1 MAEETRNN
9 CCGESCDCG
18 TFFLDFIGTLT
29 PQQLHVQWS
38 ALKRQTNQEVEN
50 IIENTWAAE
59 VDCARQNGR
68 KLYDGHLC
76 RLWECTHQ
84 GSSINLVLGEVSF
97 KEFLGTNLTHAY
109 LRYFH
114 GPEILAD
121 ALGVSAAL
129 RTSDGFLLLGRRSQR
144 VLYHAGRI
152 HPIGGVLERNGADT
166 PQPFAAI
173 TEELAQE
180 TNLTG
185 DHLGEIVCLG
195 LVRDKHIVQPELIF
209 DVVADADVAHA
220 RRLTSQAPDA
230 EEHSE
235 LLAVRDHPAA
245 VVTFIEQNYNELTP
259 LALAT
264 LLLHG
269 QRHWGSGWFA
279 ATRGYLRSVI

>member
-1 MAEETRNN
+1 MADEVRNN
-9 CCGESCDCG
+9 YGGESCDCG
-18 TFFLDFIGTLT
+18 TFFLDFIGAFAA
-29 PQQLHVQWS
+29 QQLHVEWS
-38 ALKRQTNQEVEN
+38 SLKRQTNPEVDN

-59 VDCARQNGR
+59 VDCARQAGR
-68 KLYDGHLC
+68 KLYNGKLC
-76 RLWECTHQ
+76 RLWECTSV
-84 GSSINLVLGEVSF
+84 GSAFNMVLGEVSF

-114 GPEILAD
+114 GPEVLGD

-152 HPIGGVLERNGADT
+152 HPIGGVLERNGTAT
-166 PQPFAAI
+166 PQPFAAMI
-173 TEELAQE
+173 DELAEE
-180 TNLTG
+180 TNLKG
-185 DHLGEIVCLG
+185 DHLGEVVCLG
-195 LVRDKHIVQPELIF
+195 LVRDKHIVQPELVF
-209 DVVADADVAHA
+209 DVFANADVAYA
-220 RRLTSQAPDA
+220 RRVSSQAPDA

-235 LLAVRDHPAA
+235 LLAVRDHPAS

>member
-1 MAEETRNN
+1 MSADTPKN

-18 TFFLDFIGTLT
+18 TFFLDFIGGFTAE
-29 PQQLHVQWS
+29 QLHVQWS
-38 ALKRQTNQEVEN
+38 ALKRETNQEVETL
-50 IIENTWAAE
+50 IENTWAAE
-59 VDCARQNGR
+59 VDCARQTGR
-68 KLYDGHLC
+68 KLYNGHLC
-76 RLWECTHQ
+76 RLWDCSRH
-84 GSSINLVLGEVSF
+84 GSSFQLTLGEVSF

-114 GPEILAD
+114 GPEVLAD
-121 ALGVSAAL
+121 AVGVSAAL

-144 VLYHAGRI
+144 VFYHAGRI
-152 HPIGGVLERNGADT
+152 HPIGGVIERVGDVVPA
-166 PQPFAAI
+166 PFSSI
-173 TEELAQE
+173 IDELAEE
-180 TNLTG
+180 TNLTRE
-185 DHLGEIVCLG
+185 HLGEVVCLG

-209 DVVADADVAHA
+209 DVTADADVAYA
-220 RRLTSQAPDA
+220 RRVSSQAPDA